1 MKYKEINDLSEKQ
14 YEALQKELARLV
26 MPTLRAVATVA
37 DRYNIDANETFFCFI
52 TLIESFANTKD
63 LNNDFKISLTEAI
76 QMIKKLLNICR
87 GEEK

>member
-14 YEALQKELARLV
+14 YETLQKELARLV

-37 DRYNIDANETFFCFI
+37 DRNEVDANETFLMFI
-52 TLIESFANTKD
+52 MITENFAKTKD
-63 LNNDFKISLTEAI
+63 LNNDFKISLTETM
-76 QMIKKLLNICR
+76 QMIKKFMSMFR